1 MFIRH
6 LASAA
11 APARCRV
18 GYAPFQHFQLGSVK
32 HYRCFSSGYQDPYS
46 VLGVPR
52 GANMDD
58 VKKASHMTSCGVCN
72 ELSLFFSFLVP
83 RAFFFFF
90 VQAYRKKALQYHP
103 DRNPGNKEAEEKF
116 KKCTWALEQIAK
128 GGSRGASG
136 NPNDFG
142 GFSGGFG
149 GFTGGSS
156 GPRGPQEEEIERMMR
171 EIFSNMEPLMKQMH
185 EQQQRAA
192 RSSQGGGGW
201 GGSGGPGGAVSETRT
216 LTQGRNGRLVMRVER
231 RWADG
236 RVEVTEESATR
247 EQQEEIQRAATQAFK
262 GVVGTIAKE
271 AAKAVAASV
280 ASAVEQKVRGTIGG
294 FFEKLGFG
302 SNAQGKKG
310 K

>member
-1 MFIRH
+1 
-6 LASAA
+6 
-11 APARCRV
+11 
-18 GYAPFQHFQLGSVK
+18 
-32 HYRCFSSGYQDPYS
+32 
-46 VLGVPR
+46 
-52 GANMDD
+52 MDD

-90 VQAYRKKALQYHP
+90 LCRLTEKKLCSISKSAHYFCCTELPASNVRVLRKIYSP